1 MIYYLDDV
9 NPNYLSIYM
18 LCGGLLIKYDQ
29 DKKSVKVCQRSILKN
44 RFFSLLI
51 FIYDAILYVKVLF
64 HPKMFSKCSK
74 NNKNYTSIYQIIPLF
89 RQKRSKWRGKKTPTE
104 KCIIYKTSKTI
115 WISNVN
121 RWNLFYSFE
130 FGVVLGSFAM
140 IIVIVESLY
149 RFVLY
154 LTSDDMIL
162 YL

>member
-1 MIYYLDDV
+1 MWWPSYKIQ
-9 NPNYLSIYM
+9 PRQKE
-18 LCGGLLIKYDQ
+18 C
-29 DKKSVKVCQRSILKN
+29 KSVSTFNFKKTFFLASYFYLWCDSVCKST
-44 RFFSLLI
+44 FSLLN
-51 FIYDAILYVKVLF
+51 

-121 RWNLFYSFE
+121 RWSLFYSFE
-130 FGVVLGSFAM
+130 FGMVLGSFAM
-140 IIVIVESLY
+140 IIVIVECLY

-154 LTSDDMIL
+154 LTVMIMI
-162 YL
+162 YKGER